1 MAGKT
6 NVNGVVYDINSG
18 IVNISG
24 AIYNITGGKT
34 LVDGAVED
42 IPFGPIPPSYQQV
55 DYIENTLG
63 IESIVSPLT
72 FKRNLRIETTLYR
85 TPNYTGHSGTQY
97 CGLCSQNHYFKF
109 YNSYDWDSDE
119 GEYSGQCHFCF
130 SGGGLIE
137 PYHIINNGVN
147 LKLFVA
153 EPRSIPW
160 MKWDNST
167 SYGPSSGVPSG
178 MSSYDDSVIKIFE
191 YQSGPASS
199 QATPRPTIGGFGKI
213 TAYIGANSTIPEIE
227 LYPCIRKSDNKPG
240 FYEPTLK
247 TFYTCN
253 GLTGVSLS

>member
-1 MAGKT
+1 M
-6 NVNGVVYDINSG
+6 
-18 IVNISG
+18 
-24 AIYNITGGKT
+24 
-34 LVDGAVED
+34 L
-42 IPFGPIPPSYQQV
+42 
-55 DYIENTLG
+55 
-63 IESIVSPLT
+63 
-72 FKRNLRIETTLYR
+72 
-85 TPNYTGHSGTQY
+85 
-97 CGLCSQNHYFKF
+97 
-109 YNSYDWDSDE
+109 
-119 GEYSGQCHFCF
+119 
-130 SGGGLIE
+130 E
-137 PYHIINNGVN
+137 PYHIIENNTN

-153 EPRSIPW
+153 EPQAYPF
-160 MKWDNST
+160 MKWNNTRHEGSR
-167 SYGPSSGVPSG
+167 VPSG